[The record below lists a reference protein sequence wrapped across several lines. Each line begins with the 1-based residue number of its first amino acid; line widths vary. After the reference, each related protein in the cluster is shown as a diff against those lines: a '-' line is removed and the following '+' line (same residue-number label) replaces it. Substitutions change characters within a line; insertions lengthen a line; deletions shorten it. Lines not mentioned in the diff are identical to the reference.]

1 MKISREQTSI
11 VFYFFHAVVI
21 YNDHFGSRRIA
32 NDFFQSK
39 PEVFGNSLLVN
50 VLPLPDHYVFTDF
63 LTAVLGIHFKAET
76 AWFNEDKVE
85 LWNVCDQI
93 AFSFQIAQFSNFICK
108 LNVIKKGSF
117 TAFIDNGEKPLNPGA
132 FRITWSNVS
141 LYA

>member
-1 MKISREQTSI
+1 VKISREQTSI
-11 VFYFFHAVVI
+11 AFYFFHAVVI

-76 AWFNEDKVE
+76 A
-85 LWNVCDQI
+85 
-93 AFSFQIAQFSNFICK
+93 
-108 LNVIKKGSF
+108 
-117 TAFIDNGEKPLNPGA
+117 
-132 FRITWSNVS
+132 
-141 LYA
+141 